1 MKTLTASRQGF
12 FVWNDYVTTSRRP
25 VRKRRTGSGL
35 RRRRGFFHYFCPVQ
49 NTSYLT
55 PEALSTFIRTALAE
69 DVGDGDH
76 SSLASVP
83 ADAQNRARLLVKDEG
98 VLAGVELAH
107 LIFREVD
114 ASLRVEQ
121 LLADGARVTHGD
133 IVLVVEGRAQSILTA
148 ERLVLNCMQ
157 RMSGIATH
165 TAYLNTLL
173 AGTNARLLDTR
184 KTTPNFRICEK
195 WAVLIGGGVN
205 HRYGLFDQII
215 LKDNHVDYAGG
226 IREAIEATQAYLKK
240 TGRQLP
246 IEVETR
252 SLAEVQ
258 EALDTG
264 GIQRIMLDNMAP
276 SLLREAVQ
284 LIGGRFTTEASGGI
298 TEHTIAE
305 VAATGVDFISVGAL
319 THSTKSLDLSL
330 KAY

>member
-1 MKTLTASRQGF
+1 MG
-12 FVWNDYVTTSRRP
+12 P
-25 VRKRRTGSGL
+25 
-35 RRRRGFFHYFCPVQ
+35 FHYFCAVQ
-49 NTSYLT
+49 KPSYLT
-55 PEALSTFIRTALAE
+55 PEALTTFIQTALRE

-76 SSLASVP
+76 SSLASIP
-83 ADAQNRARLLVKDEG
+83 AAAQKRARLLVKDEG

-107 LIFREVD
+107 LIFNEVD
-114 ASLRVEQ
+114 STLRVEQ
-121 LLADGARVTHGD
+121 LLADGARVKHGD
-133 IVLVVEGRAQSILTA
+133 VVLTVEGRAQSILTA

-165 TAYLNTLL
+165 TAFLNTLL
-173 AGTNARLLDTR
+173 DGTKARLLDTR
-184 KTTPNFRICEK
+184 KTSPNFRLCEK

-205 HRYGLFDQII
+205 HRYGLFDMII

-226 IREAIEATQAYLKK
+226 IRQAIEATQTYLQQ

-246 IEVETR
+246 IEIETR

-264 GIQRIMLDNMAP
+264 GIVRIMLDNMSPAQ
-276 SLLREAVQ
+276 LREAVA
-284 LIGGRFTTEASGGI
+284 LINGRFPTEASGGI
-298 TEHTIAE
+298 TELTIAE

>member
-1 MKTLTASRQGF
+1 MSFGADVAS
-12 FVWNDYVTTSRRP
+12 WALPNLSR
-25 VRKRRTGSGL
+25 KSGA
-35 RRRRGFFHYFCPVQ
+35 FFHYFCPVQ
-49 NTSYLT
+49 NPSYLT
-55 PEALSTFIRTALAE
+55 PEALSAFIRAALAE

-83 ADAQNRARLLVKDEG
+83 ADAQNRAQLLVKDEG

-114 ASLRVEQ
+114 PRLQVTQ
-121 LLADGARVTHGD
+121 LLADGARVKHGD
-133 IVLVVEGRAQSILTA
+133 VVLTVAGRAQSILTA

-165 TAYLNTLL
+165 TAYLTTLL
-173 AGTNARLLDTR
+173 AGTKARLLDTR

-226 IREAIEATQAYLKK
+226 IRAAIEATQAYLKQ

-258 EALDTG
+258 EALNTG
-264 GIQRIMLDNMAP
+264 GIDRIMLDNMVPA
-276 SLLREAVQ
+276 LLREAVQ
-284 LIGGRFTTEASGGI
+284 LVNGRFSTEASGGI
-298 TEHTIAE
+298 TEHTIVD